1 MDSNTIELAVT
12 FDLSQLTEIVDQGT
26 GLLRDYNHDTL
37 IDLLNTIIA
46 AMKDSN
52 DEQKKQINDF
62 IEEYY
67 ANNPIWTGLH
77 YFHKT
82 PVRVDDVDELPYT

>member
-67 ANNPIWTGLH
+67 ANNPIWTGLR
-77 YFHKT
+77 YFHET
-82 PVRVDDVDELPYT
+82 PVRVDDIDELPYT

>member
-1 MDSNTIELAVT
+1 MIYRNSLK
-12 FDLSQLTEIVDQGT
+12 IVDQGT

-62 IEEYY
+62 IEEY
-67 ANNPIWTGLH
+67 
-77 YFHKT
+77 T
-82 PVRVDDVDELPYT
+82 PTTPFGQDSVIFMKHL